1 MTSSISSTINRTR
14 SADNEYDLLTN
25 KLLMYGVM
33 RARMESS
40 IRKASGR
47 RHELVDRSA
56 GFVSQFVKK
65 SLKMANG

>member
-1 MTSSISSTINRTR
+1 M
-14 SADNEYDLLTN
+14 
-25 KLLMYGVM
+25 K
-33 RARMESS
+33 SS

-65 SLKMANG
+65 SLKIANG